1 MKKIALLGTGTVG
14 QTFATRLTAMGYDVM
29 IGTRNLQEKLAAPGK
44 DGAKNSFAQWLEKN
58 SNIKAGTFEEA
69 AAFGEMILNVSNGAN
84 TITVLNLA
92 KAKNLEGKILID
104 ISNPLDFSKG
114 MPPGLI
120 PELSNFNSLA
130 EEIQKT
136 FPNAKVVKTLN
147 TMWCGIM
154 VDPSI
159 IKGDHINYICGNDE
173 AAKTEVKTF
182 LNTLGWKDQNILDLG
197 DITSA
202 RGTEA
207 VLPVWLRIY
216 GAKKMGAFN
225 FNIVS

>member
-1 MKKIALLGTGTVG
+1 MCI
-14 QTFATRLTAMGYDVM
+14 RD
-29 IGTRNLQEKLAAPGK
+29 
-44 DGAKNSFAQWLEKN
+44 S
-58 SNIKAGTFEEA
+58 IKAGTFEEA